1 MGGTCSTNTAL
12 QWEKVRA
19 RDQFGNLGADEEAI
33 LTCILKKWDRGLD
46 WIDPN
51 KDRGRQHALVATVMN
66 LQVP

>member
-1 MGGTCSTNTAL
+1 
-12 QWEKVRA
+12 VRA